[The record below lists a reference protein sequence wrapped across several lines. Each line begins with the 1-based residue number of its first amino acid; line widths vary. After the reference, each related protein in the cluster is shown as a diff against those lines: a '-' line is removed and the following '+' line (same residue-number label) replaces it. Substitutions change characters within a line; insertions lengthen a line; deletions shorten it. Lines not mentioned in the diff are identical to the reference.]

1 VPTDLAAALE
11 ADPAAKQAFAKL
23 SYSNKRLHVL
33 SVEDAKTPETRQRRV
48 DKVMAALRGGK

>member
-1 VPTDLAAALE
+1 MAALD
-11 ADPAAKQAFAKL
+11 ADPTAKQAFEKL

-48 DKVMAALRGGK
+48 EKVIKTLQGSK